1 MTLYSTLGS
10 AYTLIR
16 QGFWLLLLFIVM
28 GARPSRKSR
37 LAGCSSELQGGARI
51 AKGAFVVIR

>member
-1 MTLYSTLGS
+1 MTLYSALGS
-10 AYTLIR
+10 VYTLIW
-16 QGFWLLLLFIVM
+16 QGFWLFLLFIVM

-37 LAGCSSELQGGARI
+37 LAGCSCELRGGARI